1 MDQPELRDER
11 GVAMLLELVLVAA
24 VLALVGIALYQSNHH
39 AADAPAVSSRPTT
52 VSASGAADLAA
63 KAVQQDSDSNAV
75 LSATTESSA
84 DELTSADSDATNLG
98 DSFNENN
105 F

>member
-1 MDQPELRDER
+1 MNRPVLRNEQ

-39 AADAPAVSSRPTT
+39 AAQTAEVSNRPAT
-52 VSASGAADLAA
+52 VSTGGAADLAA
-63 KAVQQDSDSNAV
+63 KAVQQDADSNAS
-75 LSATTESSA
+75 LSAATESSA
-84 DELTSADSDATNLG
+84 DELNSIDNDATNLG